1 MECALDAQS
10 LISISLRKIHSSRT
24 QRGGI
29 KLHKNLLVSYV
40 LRNAR
45 QLYLSER
52 YAELYRR
59 QQQQQQQPPHHQL
72 QHLAYAAPSMPAS
85 AADFGPLQLGGGE
98 DAEAREPATRHQLH
112 HLHQLHQLHL
122 QQQLH
127 QHQHPAPRGCAAAGA
142 PAGCAGALSELPGC
156 AALQPPHGAPHRGQ
170 PLEPLQPGP
179 APLPPPAPAA
189 VCLRDPRASAAC
201 SAPSTSPGAAPP
213 AAAASPP
220 ASPAPASSPGFY
232 RSAYPAP
239 SDFGVH
245 CSSQTT
251 VLDLD
256 THVVTTVENGYLHQ
270 DCCASAHCPCCGQG
284 APGPGLAPAAGCKR
298 KYYPGQE
305 EEDDNDEDPGELGA
319 EPPGGAQF
327 APCKRAR
334 FEDFCPDSSPDA
346 SNISNLISI
355 FGSGF
360 SGLVSRQP
368 DSSEQPPPL
377 NGQLCAKQ
385 ALASLGAWT
394 RAIVAF

>member
-59 QQQQQQQPPHHQL
+59 QQQQQQQQQPPHHQH
-72 QHLAYAAPSMPAS
+72 QHLAYASPGMPAN
-85 AADFGPLQLGGGE
+85 AADFGPLQLGGG
-98 DAEAREPATRHQLH
+98 
-112 HLHQLHQLHL
+112 
-122 QQQLH
+122 
-127 QHQHPAPRGCAAAGA
+127 GA
-142 PAGCAGALSELPGC
+142 PS
-156 AALQPPHGAPHRGQ
+156 
-170 PLEPLQPGP
+170 
-179 APLPPPAPAA
+179 
-189 VCLRDPRASAAC
+189 
-201 SAPSTSPGAAPP
+201 
-213 AAAASPP
+213 
-220 ASPAPASSPGFY
+220 SSPGFY
-232 RSAYPAP
+232 RGAYPAP

-284 APGPGLAPAAGCKR
+284 APGPGLASAAGCKR

-305 EEDDNDEDPGELGA
+305 EEDDDEEDAGDLGA
-319 EPPGGAQF
+319 EPPGGAPF

>member
-10 LISISLRKIHSSRT
+10 LISLSLRKIHSSRT

-59 QQQQQQQPPHHQL
+59 QQHHYQEGGAGALLGMPAGAASVPEIPADFSPLHLPSDGDEHHGGGGGVQQAQQLRSCALARVGGDLLEMPVCAALLPCAPQDEEPLGLPPPPQL
-72 QHLAYAAPSMPAS
+72 PAAPSGLCRDASPA
-85 AADFGPLQLGGGE
+85 FYHRPG
-98 DAEAREPATRHQLH
+98 
-112 HLHQLHQLHL
+112 
-122 QQQLH
+122 
-127 QHQHPAPRGCAAAGA
+127 GA
-142 PAGCAGALSELPGC
+142 PAAT
-156 AALQPPHGAPHRGQ
+156 
-170 PLEPLQPGP
+170 
-179 APLPPPAPAA
+179 
-189 VCLRDPRASAAC
+189 V
-201 SAPSTSPGAAPP
+201 APP
-213 AAAASPP
+213 GLLYAPESCEFAAASGSSVAPSGLATGTAG
-220 ASPAPASSPGFY
+220 ASP
-232 RSAYPAP
+232 
-239 SDFGVH
+239 H
-245 CSSQTT
+245 CSSRTT

-270 DCCASAHCPCCGQG
+270 DCCCAQCPCCCQGAAPASAHLPLPTPS
-284 APGPGLAPAAGCKR
+284 PGSKR

-305 EEDDNDEDPGELGA
+305 AEEGVGA
-319 EPPGGAQF
+319 AAGHGAGAARVGVEPPLHPHSPF
-327 APCKRAR
+327 APCPKRAR
-334 FEDFCPDSSPDA
+334 FEDFNPEPPPDP

-360 SGLVSRQP
+360 TGLVNRQQHQQLP
-368 DSSEQPPPL
+368 QTTDSDQSL
-377 NGQLCAKQ
+377 NGQLCSKQ

>member
-52 YAELYRR
+52 YAELCRR
-59 QQQQQQQPPHHQL
+59 QQQPPHQHQ
-72 QHLAYAAPSMPAS
+72 HPAYAAPGMPTS
-85 AADFGPLQLGGGE
+85 AADFGPLQLGGG
-98 DAEAREPATRHQLH
+98 DAEAREPAARHQ
-112 HLHQLHQLHL
+112 LHQLHQLHL

-127 QHQHPAPRGCAAAGA
+127 PHPAPRGCAAAV
-142 PAGCAGALSELPGC
+142 GALAELPGG
-156 AALQPPHGAPHRGQ
+156 ASLQPPHGAPHRGQ

-179 APLPPPAPAA
+179 APMPPPAPAA
-189 VCLRDPRASAAC
+189 LCPRDPRASAAC
-201 SAPSTSPGAAPP
+201 SAPSAPPGAAPQ
-213 AAAASPP
+213 ALAAASPP
-220 ASPAPASSPGFY
+220 ASPAPASSSGFY
-232 RSAYPAP
+232 RGAYPAP

-270 DCCASAHCPCCGQG
+270 DCCAAAHCPCCGQG
-284 APGPGLAPAAGCKR
+284 APGPGLASAAGCKR

-305 EEDDNDEDPGELGA
+305 EEDDEDEDAGDLGA
-319 EPPGGAQF
+319 EPPGGAPF

-334 FEDFCPDSSPDA
+334 FEDFCPDPSPDA